1 MLQKT
6 FRPKTHLCWV
16 VVGQKMEDVMDAEP
30 PFRLLAGHYLYGQCF
45 DHSYIFKLRWKKRHF
60 EVNEKTF
67 WGEVNEKTC

>member
-45 DHSYIFKLRWKKRHF
+45 DHSYISKLR
-60 EVNEKTF
+60 
-67 WGEVNEKTC
+67 

>member
-45 DHSYIFKLRWKKRHF
+45 DHSYISKLRSKCLGGGSDYFTKLKVIF
-60 EVNEKTF
+60 
-67 WGEVNEKTC
+67 